1 MEGMK
6 TTRVALVH
14 VHADPSRRAPGYQK
28 LLDEL
33 NDAAADAVESIPGWS
48 ANLVPADGV
57 SEEELRDTASRADLV
72 VILGG
77 EDVDPM
83 FFGAGD
89 ERDATDAYETL
100 ADARQIAVVR
110 DAFESGRPVL
120 GVCRGHQ
127 LINVA
132 FGGTLHQEIS
142 GHRRIDGDPF
152 ARTTVSTGDDLIQDA
167 ASEVFCTHHQAVDIV
182 GDGLEVIARAE
193 DGTVEAIAHRTH
205 PIIGVQ
211 WHPEHPEVA
220 RRELAALMQST
231 LARAGVLAVD
241 AG

>member
-1 MEGMK
+1 MN
-6 TTRVALVH
+6 TTHVALVQ
-14 VHADPSRRAPGYQK
+14 VHADPSRRQPRYQE

-33 NDAAADAVESIPGWS
+33 NAAALDAVESIPGWS
-48 ANLVPADGV
+48 AELIAADGATE
-57 SEEELRDTASRADLV
+57 SELREAAHAADLV

-77 EDVDPM
+77 EDVDPV

-89 ERDATDAYETL
+89 ERAQPEAYETL
-100 ADARQIAVVR
+100 ADARQMAVVR
-110 DAFESGRPVL
+110 DAAEAGRPVL

-132 FGGTLHQEIS
+132 FGGTLHQEI
-142 GHRRIDGDPF
+142 GEHRRADHDPYV
-152 ARTTVSTGDDLIQDA
+152 RTMISTTTDLIQDA
-167 ASEVFCTHHQAVDIV
+167 SAGVYCTHHQAVDIV
-182 GDGLEVIARAE
+182 GEGLEVIARAE
-193 DGTVEAIAHRTH
+193 DGTIEAIAHREL

-231 LARAGVLAVD
+231 LARAEVVPAAV
-241 AG
+241 